1 MPPPVELFSSAVFK
15 VGDLVQSIPDTAPGV
30 HPRHSVAITGH
41 ILELKSDGGWFYNIS
56 SMHHYQPYIFNLALC
71 EATLVKYSVAWQ
83 RTKEVRYRLNL

>member
-1 MPPPVELFSSAVFK
+1 MPPPVELFSSAVFE

-30 HPRHSVAITGH
+30 HPRHSLAITGH
-41 ILELKSDGGWFYNIS
+41 IIELKSDGDWFTTYSPRI
-56 SMHHYQPYIFNLALC
+56 HLTYIFNLALC